1 MNPNSE
7 REECALEALVSG
19 ALHTYSAE
27 FSEEEVEQFLA
38 SDCKLS
44 TEGQAALER
53 LGDDPLAGVERQA
66 EESHVPELAGEFEA
80 MHRSLSTD
88 DMDEEIKAELAR
100 KREEVLRRIQERR
113 DRRGE

>member
-7 REECALEALVSG
+7 REERALEALVSG

-27 FSEEEVEQFLA
+27 ISEEKVEKFLA
-38 SDCKLS
+38 SECKLS
-44 TEGQAALER
+44 AEGKAALER
-53 LGDDPLAGVERQA
+53 LGDDPLAGVEREA
-66 EESHVPELAGEFEA
+66 EELHVPELAGEFEA

-88 DMDEEIKAELAR
+88 EMDEEIKAELAR

-113 DRRGE
+113 DRRDE